1 MLAQASASPCSGNN
15 PQIFAF
21 CHPYTHVSTRSCF
34 HVRCSTQGCEA
45 GCVCSQE
52 NSCNMRAVAIMR
64 RWQRIQFRLRQ
75 TGTHSG
81 LSIYADNVRC
91 FASGASSTSA
101 TTLRVVRLQGGPG
114 GQSSKYTST
123 WADLKKEAGVHG
135 RDMIQLLQ
143 KSTLPQFAILP
154 RKNSLLLV
162 RAAAQTAS
170 DARPAP

>member
-1 MLAQASASPCSGNN
+1 
-15 PQIFAF
+15 
-21 CHPYTHVSTRSCF
+21 
-34 HVRCSTQGCEA
+34 
-45 GCVCSQE
+45 
-52 NSCNMRAVAIMR
+52 MRAVAGMR
-64 RWQRIQFRLRQ
+64 CWQRIQFRHRQ
-75 TGTHSG
+75 TGTRST
-81 LSIYADNVRC
+81 LSIYVDSVRC

-170 DARPAP
+170 DARPAPCNCAAVGENTRHHISRPLLFFGCGRAQCATGRRPCACC